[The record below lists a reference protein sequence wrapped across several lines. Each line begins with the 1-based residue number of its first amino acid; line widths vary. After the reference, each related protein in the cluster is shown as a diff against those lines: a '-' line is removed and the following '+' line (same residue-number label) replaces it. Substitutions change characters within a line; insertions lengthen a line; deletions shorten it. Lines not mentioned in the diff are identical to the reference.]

1 VGLRVQGLGR
11 LDFLIEKQDD
21 KNCPHRTQEH
31 TRIAS
36 MPLNLDFLWLS
47 LTMMK
52 GLPYSSVA
60 YTAELG
66 SMDIVKAFEVTMGPK
81 VQLRVCHGSQPDK
94 FEKIVANRQ
103 SHVW

>member
-1 VGLRVQGLGR
+1 
-11 LDFLIEKQDD
+11 
-21 KNCPHRTQEH
+21 
-31 TRIAS
+31 

-66 SMDIVKAFEVTMGPK
+66 SMDIGVKAFEVTIGPK

-103 SHVW
+103 SHVQRLFAWKELLRGESCGAGLL

>member
-1 VGLRVQGLGR
+1 
-11 LDFLIEKQDD
+11 
-21 KNCPHRTQEH
+21 
-31 TRIAS
+31 

-66 SMDIVKAFEVTMGPK
+66 SMDMGGKAFEVTIGPK
-81 VQLRVCHGSQPDK
+81 VQLRVCHGRP
-94 FEKIVANRQ
+94 ARQ
-103 SHVW
+103 FGKNCGKSTKSRGET